1 MQNYDISQLEDGKES
16 DQASETLTIQPRI
29 LESMNNHMLQIK
41 DNWNKRK
48 TIKRIPKI
56 TLTALVNSQH
66 KFMFQQK
73 VRWHYKIEMKLKETI
88 IEKKVSIE

>member
-41 DNWNKRK
+41 DN
-48 TIKRIPKI
+48 
-56 TLTALVNSQH
+56 
-66 KFMFQQK
+66 
-73 VRWHYKIEMKLKETI
+73 
-88 IEKKVSIE
+88 